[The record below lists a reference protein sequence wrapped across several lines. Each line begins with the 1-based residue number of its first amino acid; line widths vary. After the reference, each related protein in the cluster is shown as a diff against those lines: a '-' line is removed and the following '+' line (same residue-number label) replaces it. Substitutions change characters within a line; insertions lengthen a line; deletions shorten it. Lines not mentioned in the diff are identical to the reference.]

1 MVNAYIQA
9 MYFTIMKRFIIIN
22 AGAFNML
29 INNDTIIK
37 DDNPLIREKSQE
49 VELPLSAENEQILRD
64 MFKYVEDSTNEELAK
79 KENLR
84 AAVGISA
91 IQIGI
96 PRKLTAVIVPDVDKD
111 GNDIRWEF
119 MLANPKITSSSIQKA
134 FLTGGEGC
142 LSVVE
147 DHPGFVY
154 RSARITFEAYDLVRK
169 QNIRVRARGYL
180 AIVLQ
185 HEFEHFDGTL
195 FYDHIDPK
203 NPYHKI
209 PGAIEI

>member
-1 MVNAYIQA
+1 
-9 MYFTIMKRFIIIN
+9 
-22 AGAFNML
+22 ML

-64 MFKYVEDSTNEELAK
+64 MFKYVKDSTNEELAK

-147 DHPGFVY
+147 DHPV
-154 RSARITFEAYDLVRK
+154 
-169 QNIRVRARGYL
+169 
-180 AIVLQ
+180 VLQ